1 MEMEFVRHEP
11 CHDRVLF
18 VLMLDRRK
26 MRERIL
32 IGEESEIRLRL
43 AGAEETGVLFDE
55 TRPLGKLIVDF
66 EHDEQRGWN
75 EFGLMPLYNAL
86 HTNRWQQPGLEQPAS
101 SFLAEKYATGDP
113 VRMYAAFRIWNEYL
127 KARLPRERD
136 AASERFLQKVSALTI
151 AFHTDSPLDFD
162 KNTGKAI
169 RFDLTRRM
177 WGGIP
182 DQALRLDL
190 WYPDRKDTTECVSAY
205 HSFYPL
211 LIYYMNR
218 LSEWGLNFCKCK
230 VCGKI
235 FLAQSLRY
243 ELCSD
248 KCRKQQ
254 ALQNKREF
262 DERARENDYDHQYK
276 NECQGWRNVI
286 NKAKRTPGFPADRL
300 AAMQAAFETFKK
312 EALQRKTLVKNRQS
326 SPEEF
331 RDWIVRQKNII
342 LDLMEGD

>member
-11 CHDRVLF
+11 CHDRILF
-18 VLMLDRRK
+18 VLTLDRKK
-26 MRERIL
+26 MKERIL

-43 AGAEETGVLFDE
+43 SGTEETDVLFDE

-66 EHDEQRGWN
+66 EHDGQRSWN
-75 EFGLMPLYNAL
+75 EFGIMPLYNAL
-86 HTNRWQQPGLEQPAS
+86 HTNRWQQPGLEQTS
-101 SFLAEKYATGDP
+101 GSFLAEKYATGDP

-136 AASERFLQKVSALTI
+136 AASERFLQKVSALAI

-162 KNTGKAI
+162 KNTGKAV

-177 WGGIP
+177 WGRIP
-182 DQALRLDL
+182 GQALRLDL
-190 WYPDRKDTTECVSAY
+190 WYPDRKEMTECVSAY

-218 LSEWGLNFCKCK
+218 LSDWGLNFCKCK
-230 VCGKI
+230 VCGKV
-235 FLAQSLRY
+235 FLAKSLRY
-243 ELCSD
+243 GLCSD

-262 DERARENDYDHQYK
+262 DERARDNDYDHQYK
-276 NECQGWRNVI
+276 NECQGWRNVL
-286 NKAKRTPGFPADRL
+286 NKAKKTTGFPPERL
-300 AAMQAAFETFKK
+300 AAMQAAFEEFKK
-312 EALQRKTLVKNRQS
+312 EALRRKTLVKNRQS

-331 RDWIVRQKNII
+331 RDWIVRQKSII
-342 LDLMEGD
+342 LDLIEDD

>member
-1 MEMEFVRHEP
+1 MEMEFVWHEP
-11 CHDRVLF
+11 CHDRILF
-18 VLMLDRRK
+18 VLMLDREK
-26 MRERIL
+26 MKERIL
-32 IGEESEIRLRL
+32 IGDESQIRLRL
-43 AGAEETGVLFDE
+43 AGTEETDVLFDE

-66 EHDEQRGWN
+66 ERDEQRGWN

-86 HTNRWQQPGLEQPAS
+86 HTNRWQQPGLEQTS
-101 SFLAEKYATGDP
+101 GSFLAEKYATGDP
-113 VRMYAAFRIWNEYL
+113 VRMYTAFRIWNEYL
-127 KARLPRERD
+127 KARLPRERN
-136 AASERFLQKVSALTI
+136 AASERFLQKVSDLTI

-177 WGGIP
+177 WGRIP
-182 DQALRLDL
+182 EQALRLDL
-190 WYPDRKDTTECVSAY
+190 WYPDRRDMTECVSAY

-230 VCGKI
+230 VCGRV

-262 DERARENDYDHQYK
+262 DERARENNYDLLYK
-276 NECQGWRNVI
+276 NECQNWRNKI
-286 NKAKRTPGFPADRL
+286 NKAKRTAGFPVGRL
-300 AAMQAAFETFKK
+300 EEMQTAFETFKK
-312 EALQRKTLVKNRQS
+312 EALQRKKAVKEKTA
-326 SPEEF
+326 SPKEF
-331 RDWIVRQKNII
+331 TDWLYQQNHVIVELSKY
-342 LDLMEGD
+342 

>member
-11 CHDRVLF
+11 YHDRILF
-18 VLMLDRRK
+18 VLTLDRKK
-26 MRERIL
+26 MKERIL
-32 IGEESEIRLRL
+32 IGAESQIRLRL
-43 AGAEETGVLFDE
+43 AGIEETDVLFDE

-66 EHDEQRGWN
+66 EHDEQGGWN

-86 HTNRWQQPGLEQPAS
+86 HTNRWQQPRLEQTSS

-113 VRMYAAFRIWNEYL
+113 IRMYAAVRIWNEYL
-127 KARLPRERD
+127 KARLPRDRNT
-136 AASERFLQKVSALTI
+136 ASERFLRKISELTI

-162 KNTGKAI
+162 KDTGKAI
-169 RFDLTRRM
+169 RFDLTRRDM
-177 WGGIP
+177 
-182 DQALRLDL
+182 
-190 WYPDRKDTTECVSAY
+190 TECVSAY

-230 VCGKI
+230 VCDKV

-262 DERARENDYDHQYK
+262 DERAKGNDYDHQYK
-276 NECQGWRNVI
+276 NECQGWRNVL
-286 NKAKRTPGFPADRL
+286 NKAKKTPGFPPERL
-300 AAMQAAFETFKK
+300 AAMQAAFESFKK
-312 EALQRKTLVKNRQS
+312 EALQRKTLVKNGQS
-326 SPEEF
+326 SLKEF
-331 RDWIVRQKNII
+331 RDWLVRQKSII
-342 LDLMEGD
+342 LDLMEGN